1 MKYNIFLFAALL
13 LACLTGCETLNNDE
27 ETVSYPNAVIIK
39 PANPSLVDAG
49 LLTKDGTVIYPIG
62 SAFGDGGF
70 YVPDYIS
77 SRCMFFGEKYTEWPL
92 RLDVAAALDVA
103 PAFAIHA
110 VEYFGVEYTKPG
122 QQINEI
128 VLAGIDNSLGLGYS
142 LSIPMKQG
150 KYEGKNSLIK
160 DVRIDSYQRAT
171 ITDDNTYI
179 HIVITSNA
187 GDVIIL
193 HFTGKILPTGDVG

>member
-1 MKYNIFLFAALL
+1 MKYNIFLFAVLL

-27 ETVSYPNAVIIK
+27 ETASYPNAIIIK
-39 PANPSLVDAG
+39 PANPSRVDAG
-49 LLTKDGTVIYPIG
+49 LLKKDGTVVYPIG
-62 SAFGDGGF
+62 SAFGSGGF
-70 YVPDYIS
+70 YVPDFMS
-77 SRCMFFGEKYTEWPL
+77 HMCMFFRENYKVSPN
-92 RLDVAAALDVA
+92 RQDVEA
-103 PAFAIHA
+103 AFAIMA

-122 QQINEI
+122 QQINELI
-128 VLAGIDNSLGLGYS
+128 ISGLDESLGLGYS
-142 LSIPMKQG
+142 LRIPMKQG
-150 KYEGKNSLIK
+150 KYEGENSLIK

-193 HFTGKILPTGDVG
+193 HFTGKILPNGDVG